1 MVTTRSAQKPTQR
14 ATRSSPRS
22 TSTKSQDE
30 QRARSPATTRLIDN
44 ALRLTIAVSVALS
57 VARLQG
63 ALSALPGPWVNRA
76 VVFGRASWTCNAMWK
91 KAGCT
96 APAAK
101 HLHHF
106 VTMIVAGYG
115 GGILCPI
122 LLGDGGAPAPLTND
136 TIPAMCLLAWVL
148 FFRTNF
154 GALYNRIPVKL
165 CAIAAESMFKAGLIV
180 KMSAKAHAALGS
192 LAGPL
197 VIGTVAGCGGAFTS
211 SADLSA
217 LAALPSGVVEA
228 FWASVFVNLG
238 AWPTTYLA
246 ALGVQTPTFLSELSE
261 RTIQTALTASLA
273 GLTVHHELALVG
285 LVSRRRDGPLQ

>member
-14 ATRSSPRS
+14 ATRSSPRTAS
-22 TSTKSQDE
+22 HTE
-30 QRARSPATTRLIDN
+30 QRAWSPATTRLIDD
-44 ALRLTIAVSVALS
+44 ALRLIVAVSVALV

-63 ALSALPGPWVNRA
+63 ALIALPAPWVNRA
-76 VVFGRASWTCNAMWK
+76 VVFGRASWTANAMWK
-91 KAGCT
+91 KAGGT
-96 APAAK
+96 APETK
-101 HLHHF
+101 RLHHF
-106 VTMIVAGYG
+106 VTMVVAGYG
-115 GGILCPI
+115 GGCLCPI

-136 TIPAMCLLAWVL
+136 TIPAMSLLAWVL
-148 FFRTNF
+148 FFRTSFF
-154 GALYNRIPVKL
+154 GWLYNLRPVKL
-165 CAIAAESMFKAGLIV
+165 CAIVLESMFKAGLIV

-238 AWPTTYLA
+238 AWPSTYLA
-246 ALGVQTPTFLSELSE
+246 TLGVSTPAFLGELSE

-273 GLTVHHELALVG
+273 GLAAHRELGLVR
-285 LVSRRRDGPLQ
+285 LVSRQRDGPSQ

>member
-1 MVTTRSAQKPTQR
+1 
-14 ATRSSPRS
+14 
-22 TSTKSQDE
+22 
-30 QRARSPATTRLIDN
+30 
-44 ALRLTIAVSVALS
+44 
-57 VARLQG
+57 
-63 ALSALPGPWVNRA
+63 
-76 VVFGRASWTCNAMWK
+76 MWK

-148 FFRTNF
+148 SSARTS
-154 GALYNRIPVKL
+154 GLYNRAAKL
-165 CAIAAESMFKAGLIV
+165 CAIVPSMFKAGLIV

-246 ALGVQTPTFLSELSE
+246 ARGDTHVLE
-261 RTIQTALTASLA
+261 RAERAHDPNGAACSQ
-273 GLTVHHELALVG
+273 
-285 LVSRRRDGPLQ
+285 D